1 MSSINT
7 NSSLFKEFI
16 QNAVTSPSPKVQKN
30 FMEVMGSIVQIFK
43 KICEDEKLIIDLEYK
58 GKDYWKKAKDFKSCF
73 VDGGVYS
80 NFLSS
85 SAPFAIRAKSFI
97 IKPKF
102 EILLKASLS
111 NILRNY
117 PLDYII
123 NKKSFF
129 GYDFY
134 VDENVLIPRPET
146 EELVQWVIDDNNTND
161 RKKLIDLGAGSGCIG
176 ISISKTISFDVTL
189 ADISKESL
197 RVCNIN
203 KDILE
208 ANVKIIEYDM
218 NTEFTNDEFFDI
230 IISNPPYLDYSKKDE
245 IDENVNFE
253 PHIALFAPED
263 NPIHFYKQILVFA
276 NKNLNKGG
284 QIYLEINPDFIQEF
298 NSLLTKFKPNDVNF
312 RVDFRG
318 KKRLVKL
325 SF

>member
-1 MSSINT
+1 MNIIEFRDFYRSELEKT
-7 NSSLFKEFI
+7 NKE
-16 QNAVTSPSPKVQKN
+16 SDY
-30 FMEVMGSIVQIFK
+30 IFK
-43 KICEDEKLIIDLEYK
+43 ILLKELCNIDPLKIALD
-58 GKDYWKKAKDFKSCF
+58 
-73 VDGGVYS
+73 
-80 NFLSS
+80 
-85 SAPFAIRAKSFI
+85 PSFI
-97 IKPKF
+97 IKPKY
-102 EILLKASLS
+102 EMLLKASLK

-176 ISISKTISFDVTL
+176 ISISKTISLDVTL
-189 ADISKESL
+189 ADISKEAL

-203 KDILE
+203 KNILKS
-208 ANVKIIEYDM
+208 NVKIIEYDM
-218 NTEFTNDEFFDI
+218 NTKFTNNEFFDI

-263 NPIHFYKQILVFA
+263 NPLHFYKQILFFA

-284 QIYLEINPDFIQEF
+284 QIYLEINPDFIKEF
-298 NSLLTKFKPNDVNF
+298 NSLLTEFKPNDVNF

-318 KKRLVKL
+318 KKRLAKL

>member
-1 MSSINT
+1 MNIIEFRDFYRSELEKT
-7 NSSLFKEFI
+7 NKE
-16 QNAVTSPSPKVQKN
+16 SDY
-30 FMEVMGSIVQIFK
+30 IFK
-43 KICEDEKLIIDLEYK
+43 ILLKELCNIDPLKIALDP
-58 GKDYWKKAKDFKSCF
+58 
-73 VDGGVYS
+73 
-80 NFLSS
+80 N
-85 SAPFAIRAKSFI
+85 FI
-97 IKPKF
+97 IKP
-102 EILLKASLS
+102 ENEMLLRSSLK

-176 ISISKTISFDVTL
+176 ISISKTISLDVTL
-189 ADISKESL
+189 ADISKEAL

-208 ANVKIIEYDM
+208 SNVKIIVYDM
-218 NTEFTNDEFFDI
+218 NTKFTNDEFFDI

-263 NPIHFYKQILVFA
+263 NPLHFYKQILFFA

-284 QIYLEINPDFIQEF
+284 QIYLEINPDFIKEF
-298 NSLLTKFKPNDVNF
+298 NSLLTEFNPNDVNF

-318 KKRLVKL
+318 KKRLAKL

>member
-1 MSSINT
+1 MNIIEFRDFYRSELGKT
-7 NSSLFKEFI
+7 NEESDY
-16 QNAVTSPSPKVQKN
+16 
-30 FMEVMGSIVQIFK
+30 IFK
-43 KICEDEKLIIDLEYK
+43 ILLEELCNVDPLKIALDP
-58 GKDYWKKAKDFKSCF
+58 
-73 VDGGVYS
+73 
-80 NFLSS
+80 N
-85 SAPFAIRAKSFI
+85 FI
-97 IKPKF
+97 IKS
-102 EILLKASLS
+102 ENEMLLRSSLK
-111 NILRNY
+111 NIHRNY

-146 EELVQWVIDDNNTND
+146 EELVQWVIDDNTND

-176 ISISKTISFDVTL
+176 ISISKTINLDVTL
-189 ADISKESL
+189 ADISKEAL
-197 RVCNIN
+197 RVCNLN

-208 ANVKIIEYDM
+208 SKVKIIEYDM
-218 NTEFTNDEFFDI
+218 NTNFTNNEFFDI

-263 NPIHFYKQILVFA
+263 KPLHFYKQILVFA

-284 QIYLEINPDFIQEF
+284 QIYLEINPDFIKEF
-298 NSLLTKFKPNDVNF
+298 NSLLTEFKPNDVNF

-318 KKRLVKL
+318 KKRLAKL

>member
-1 MSSINT
+1 MNIIEFRDFYRSELEKT
-7 NSSLFKEFI
+7 NKE
-16 QNAVTSPSPKVQKN
+16 SDY
-30 FMEVMGSIVQIFK
+30 IFK
-43 KICEDEKLIIDLEYK
+43 
-58 GKDYWKKAKDFKSCF
+58 
-73 VDGGVYS
+73 
-80 NFLSS
+80 
-85 SAPFAIRAKSFI
+85 
-97 IKPKF
+97 
-102 EILLKASLS
+102 ILLKELCNIDPLKIALDPNFIVKPENEMLLRSSLK
-111 NILRNY
+111 NILSNY

-176 ISISKTISFDVTL
+176 ISISKTISLDVTL
-189 ADISKESL
+189 ADISKEAL

-208 ANVKIIEYDM
+208 SNVKIIEYDM
-218 NTEFTNDEFFDI
+218 NTKFTNDEFFDI

-263 NPIHFYKQILVFA
+263 NPLHFYKQILFFA

-284 QIYLEINPDFIQEF
+284 QIYLEINPDFIKEF
-298 NSLLTKFKPNDVNF
+298 NSLLTEFKPNDVNF

-318 KKRLVKL
+318 KKRLAKL

>member
-1 MSSINT
+1 MNIIEFRDFYRSELEKT
-7 NSSLFKEFI
+7 NKE
-16 QNAVTSPSPKVQKN
+16 SDY
-30 FMEVMGSIVQIFK
+30 IFK
-43 KICEDEKLIIDLEYK
+43 
-58 GKDYWKKAKDFKSCF
+58 
-73 VDGGVYS
+73 
-80 NFLSS
+80 
-85 SAPFAIRAKSFI
+85 
-97 IKPKF
+97 
-102 EILLKASLS
+102 ILLKELCNIDPLKIALDPNFIVKPKNEMLLRSSLK

-176 ISISKTISFDVTL
+176 ISISKTISLDVTL
-189 ADISKESL
+189 ADISKEAL

-208 ANVKIIEYDM
+208 SNVKIIEYDM
-218 NTEFTNDEFFDI
+218 NTKFTNDEFFDI

-263 NPIHFYKQILVFA
+263 NPLHFYKQILFFA

-284 QIYLEINPDFIQEF
+284 QIYLEINPDFIKEF

>member
-1 MSSINT
+1 MNIIEFRDFYRSELEKT
-7 NSSLFKEFI
+7 NKE
-16 QNAVTSPSPKVQKN
+16 SDY
-30 FMEVMGSIVQIFK
+30 IFK
-43 KICEDEKLIIDLEYK
+43 
-58 GKDYWKKAKDFKSCF
+58 
-73 VDGGVYS
+73 
-80 NFLSS
+80 
-85 SAPFAIRAKSFI
+85 
-97 IKPKF
+97 
-102 EILLKASLS
+102 ILLKELCNIDPLKIALDPNFIVKPENEMLLRSSLK

-161 RKKLIDLGAGSGCIG
+161 RKRLIDLGAGSGCIG
-176 ISISKTISFDVTL
+176 ISISKTISLDVTL
-189 ADISKESL
+189 ADISKEAL

-208 ANVKIIEYDM
+208 SNVKIIEYDM
-218 NTEFTNDEFFDI
+218 NTKFTNDEFFDI

-263 NPIHFYKQILVFA
+263 NPLHFYKQILFFA

-284 QIYLEINPDFIQEF
+284 QIYLEINPDFIKEF
-298 NSLLTKFKPNDVNF
+298 NSLLTEFKPNDVNF

-318 KKRLVKL
+318 KKRLAKL

>member
-1 MSSINT
+1 MNIIEFRDFYRSELEKT
-7 NSSLFKEFI
+7 NKE
-16 QNAVTSPSPKVQKN
+16 SDY
-30 FMEVMGSIVQIFK
+30 IFK
-43 KICEDEKLIIDLEYK
+43 
-58 GKDYWKKAKDFKSCF
+58 
-73 VDGGVYS
+73 
-80 NFLSS
+80 
-85 SAPFAIRAKSFI
+85 
-97 IKPKF
+97 
-102 EILLKASLS
+102 ILLKELCNIDPLKIALDPNFLVKPKNEMLLRSSLK

-176 ISISKTISFDVTL
+176 ISISKTISLDVTL
-189 ADISKESL
+189 ADISKEAL

-208 ANVKIIEYDM
+208 SNVKIIEYDM
-218 NTEFTNDEFFDI
+218 NTKFTNDEFFDI

-263 NPIHFYKQILVFA
+263 NPLHFYKQILFFA

-284 QIYLEINPDFIQEF
+284 QIYLEINPDFIKEF
-298 NSLLTKFKPNDVNF
+298 NSLLTEFKPNDVNF

-318 KKRLVKL
+318 KKRLAKL

>member
-1 MSSINT
+1 MNIIEFRDFYRSELEKT
-7 NSSLFKEFI
+7 KKE
-16 QNAVTSPSPKVQKN
+16 SDY
-30 FMEVMGSIVQIFK
+30 IFK
-43 KICEDEKLIIDLEYK
+43 ILLKELCNIDPLKIALDP
-58 GKDYWKKAKDFKSCF
+58 
-73 VDGGVYS
+73 
-80 NFLSS
+80 N
-85 SAPFAIRAKSFI
+85 FI
-97 IKPKF
+97 IKP
-102 EILLKASLS
+102 ENEMLLRSSLK

-176 ISISKTISFDVTL
+176 ISISKTISLDVTL
-189 ADISKESL
+189 ADISKEAL

-208 ANVKIIEYDM
+208 SNVKIIEYDM
-218 NTEFTNDEFFDI
+218 NTKFTNDEFFDI

-263 NPIHFYKQILVFA
+263 NPLHFYKQILFFA

-284 QIYLEINPDFIQEF
+284 QIYLEINPDFIKEF
-298 NSLLTKFKPNDVNF
+298 NSLLTEFKPNDVNF

-318 KKRLVKL
+318 KKRLAKL

>member
-1 MSSINT
+1 MSCLDAKRFKMNIIEFRDFYRSELEKT
-7 NSSLFKEFI
+7 NKE
-16 QNAVTSPSPKVQKN
+16 SDY
-30 FMEVMGSIVQIFK
+30 IFK
-43 KICEDEKLIIDLEYK
+43 ILLKELCNIDPLKIAL
-58 GKDYWKKAKDFKSCF
+58 
-73 VDGGVYS
+73 
-80 NFLSS
+80 N
-85 SAPFAIRAKSFI
+85 PSFI
-97 IKPKF
+97 IKPKY
-102 EILLKASLS
+102 EMLLKASLK

-146 EELVQWVIDDNNTND
+146 EELVQWVVDDNNTND

-176 ISISKTISFDVTL
+176 ISISKTISLDVTL

-197 RVCNIN
+197 RICNIN
-203 KDILE
+203 KDILSS
-208 ANVKIIEYDM
+208 NVKIIEYDM
-218 NTEFTNDEFFDI
+218 NTDFTNNEFFDI
-230 IISNPPYLDYSKKDE
+230 IVSNPPYLDYSKKDE

-253 PHIALFAPED
+253 PNIALFAPED
-263 NPIHFYKQILVFA
+263 NPLHFYKQILVFA

-284 QIYLEINPDFIQEF
+284 QIYLEINPDFIKEF
-298 NSLLTKFKPNDVNF
+298 NGLLAKFKPNDVNF

-318 KKRLVKL
+318 KKRLAKL

>member
-1 MSSINT
+1 MNIIEFRDFYRSELEKT
-7 NSSLFKEFI
+7 NKE
-16 QNAVTSPSPKVQKN
+16 SDY
-30 FMEVMGSIVQIFK
+30 IFK
-43 KICEDEKLIIDLEYK
+43 
-58 GKDYWKKAKDFKSCF
+58 
-73 VDGGVYS
+73 
-80 NFLSS
+80 
-85 SAPFAIRAKSFI
+85 
-97 IKPKF
+97 
-102 EILLKASLS
+102 ILLKELCNIDPLKIALDPNFIVKPENEMLLRSSLK

-146 EELVQWVIDDNNTND
+146 EELVQWVIDDNSTND

-176 ISISKTISFDVTL
+176 ISISKTISLDVTL
-189 ADISKESL
+189 ADISKEAL

-208 ANVKIIEYDM
+208 SNVKIIEYDM
-218 NTEFTNDEFFDI
+218 NTKFTNDEFFDI

-263 NPIHFYKQILVFA
+263 NPLHFYKQILFFA

-284 QIYLEINPDFIQEF
+284 QIYLEINPDFIKEF
-298 NSLLTKFKPNDVNF
+298 NSLLTEFKPNDVNF

-318 KKRLVKL
+318 KKRLAKL

>member
-1 MSSINT
+1 MNIIEFRDFYRSELEKT
-7 NSSLFKEFI
+7 NKE
-16 QNAVTSPSPKVQKN
+16 SDY
-30 FMEVMGSIVQIFK
+30 IFK
-43 KICEDEKLIIDLEYK
+43 ILLKELCNIDPLKIALD
-58 GKDYWKKAKDFKSCF
+58 
-73 VDGGVYS
+73 
-80 NFLSS
+80 
-85 SAPFAIRAKSFI
+85 PSFI
-97 IKPKF
+97 IKPKY
-102 EILLKASLS
+102 EMLLKASLK

-176 ISISKTISFDVTL
+176 ISISKTISLDVTL
-189 ADISKESL
+189 ADISKEAL

-208 ANVKIIEYDM
+208 SNVKIIEYDM
-218 NTEFTNDEFFDI
+218 NTKFTNDEFFDI

-263 NPIHFYKQILVFA
+263 NPLHFYKQILFFA

-284 QIYLEINPDFIQEF
+284 QIYLEINPDFIKEF
-298 NSLLTKFKPNDVNF
+298 NSLLTEFKPNDVNF

-318 KKRLVKL
+318 KKRLAKL

>member
-1 MSSINT
+1 MNIIEFRDFYRSELEKT
-7 NSSLFKEFI
+7 NKE
-16 QNAVTSPSPKVQKN
+16 SDY
-30 FMEVMGSIVQIFK
+30 IFK
-43 KICEDEKLIIDLEYK
+43 ILLKELCNIDPLKIALDP
-58 GKDYWKKAKDFKSCF
+58 
-73 VDGGVYS
+73 
-80 NFLSS
+80 N
-85 SAPFAIRAKSFI
+85 FI
-97 IKPKF
+97 IKP
-102 EILLKASLS
+102 ENEMLLRSSLK

-176 ISISKTISFDVTL
+176 ISISKTTSLDVTL
-189 ADISKESL
+189 ADISKEAL

-208 ANVKIIEYDM
+208 SNVKIIEYDM
-218 NTEFTNDEFFDI
+218 NTKFTNDEFFDI

-263 NPIHFYKQILVFA
+263 NPLHFYKQILFFA

-284 QIYLEINPDFIQEF
+284 QIYLEINPDFIKEF
-298 NSLLTKFKPNDVNF
+298 NSLLTEFKPNDVNF

-318 KKRLVKL
+318 KKRLAKL

>member
-1 MSSINT
+1 MNIIEFRDFYRSELEKT
-7 NSSLFKEFI
+7 KKE
-16 QNAVTSPSPKVQKN
+16 SDY
-30 FMEVMGSIVQIFK
+30 IFK
-43 KICEDEKLIIDLEYK
+43 
-58 GKDYWKKAKDFKSCF
+58 
-73 VDGGVYS
+73 
-80 NFLSS
+80 
-85 SAPFAIRAKSFI
+85 
-97 IKPKF
+97 
-102 EILLKASLS
+102 ILLKELCNIDPLKIALDPNFIVKPKNEMLLRSSLK

-176 ISISKTISFDVTL
+176 ISISKTISLDVTL
-189 ADISKESL
+189 ADISKEAL

-208 ANVKIIEYDM
+208 SNVKIIEYDM
-218 NTEFTNDEFFDI
+218 NTKFTNDEFFDI

-263 NPIHFYKQILVFA
+263 NPLHFYKQILFFA

-284 QIYLEINPDFIQEF
+284 QIYLEINPDFIKEF
-298 NSLLTKFKPNDVNF
+298 NSLLTEFKPNDVNF

-318 KKRLVKL
+318 KKRLAKL

>member
-1 MSSINT
+1 MNIIEFRDFYRSELEKT
-7 NSSLFKEFI
+7 NKE
-16 QNAVTSPSPKVQKN
+16 SDY
-30 FMEVMGSIVQIFK
+30 IFK
-43 KICEDEKLIIDLEYK
+43 ILLKELCNIDPLKIALDP
-58 GKDYWKKAKDFKSCF
+58 
-73 VDGGVYS
+73 
-80 NFLSS
+80 N
-85 SAPFAIRAKSFI
+85 FI
-97 IKPKF
+97 IKP
-102 EILLKASLS
+102 ENEMLLRSSLK

-161 RKKLIDLGAGSGCIG
+161 KKKLIDLGAGSGCIG
-176 ISISKTISFDVTL
+176 ISISKTISLDVTL
-189 ADISKESL
+189 ADISKEAL

-208 ANVKIIEYDM
+208 SNVKIIEYDM
-218 NTEFTNDEFFDI
+218 NTKFTNDEFFDI

-263 NPIHFYKQILVFA
+263 NPLHFYKQILFFA

-284 QIYLEINPDFIQEF
+284 QIYLEINPDFIKEF
-298 NSLLTKFKPNDVNF
+298 NSLLTEFKPNDVNF

-318 KKRLVKL
+318 KKRLAKL
-325 SF
+325 LF

>member
-1 MSSINT
+1 MNIIEFRDFYRSELEKT
-7 NSSLFKEFI
+7 NKE
-16 QNAVTSPSPKVQKN
+16 SDY
-30 FMEVMGSIVQIFK
+30 IFK
-43 KICEDEKLIIDLEYK
+43 ILLKELCNIDPLKIALDP
-58 GKDYWKKAKDFKSCF
+58 
-73 VDGGVYS
+73 
-80 NFLSS
+80 N
-85 SAPFAIRAKSFI
+85 FI
-97 IKPKF
+97 IKP
-102 EILLKASLS
+102 ENEMLLRSSLK

-146 EELVQWVIDDNNTND
+146 EELVQWVIDDYNKNE

-176 ISISKTISFDVTL
+176 ISISKTISLDVTL
-189 ADISKESL
+189 ADISKEAL

-203 KDILE
+203 KDILDS
-208 ANVKIIEYDM
+208 NVKIIEYDL
-218 NTEFTNDEFFDI
+218 NTKFTNNEFFDI

-253 PHIALFAPED
+253 PHIALFAPID
-263 NPIHFYKQILVFA
+263 DPLHFYKQILVFA
-276 NKNLNKGG
+276 DRNLNKGG
-284 QIYLEINPDFIQEF
+284 QIYLEINPAFIKEF
-298 NSLLTKFKPNDVNF
+298 KSLLTEFKPNDVNF

>member
-1 MSSINT
+1 MNIIEFRDFYRSELEKT
-7 NSSLFKEFI
+7 NKE
-16 QNAVTSPSPKVQKN
+16 SDY
-30 FMEVMGSIVQIFK
+30 IFK
-43 KICEDEKLIIDLEYK
+43 
-58 GKDYWKKAKDFKSCF
+58 
-73 VDGGVYS
+73 
-80 NFLSS
+80 
-85 SAPFAIRAKSFI
+85 
-97 IKPKF
+97 
-102 EILLKASLS
+102 ILLKEICNIDPLKIALDPNFIVKPENEMLLRSSLK
-111 NILRNY
+111 NILKNY

-176 ISISKTISFDVTL
+176 ISISKTISLDITL
-189 ADISKESL
+189 ADISKEAL

-208 ANVKIIEYDM
+208 SNVKIIEYDM
-218 NTEFTNDEFFDI
+218 NTKFTNDEFFDI

-253 PHIALFAPED
+253 PHIALFAPID
-263 NPIHFYKQILVFA
+263 NPLYFYKQILLFA
-276 NKNLNKGG
+276 NKNLNRGG
-284 QIYLEINPDFIQEF
+284 QIYLEINPDFIKEF
-298 NSLLTKFKPNDVNF
+298 NSLLTEFKPNDVNF

-318 KKRLVKL
+318 KKRLAKL

>member
-1 MSSINT
+1 MNIIEFRDFYRSELKKT
-7 NSSLFKEFI
+7 NKE
-16 QNAVTSPSPKVQKN
+16 SDY
-30 FMEVMGSIVQIFK
+30 IFK
-43 KICEDEKLIIDLEYK
+43 ILLKELCNIDPLKIALDP
-58 GKDYWKKAKDFKSCF
+58 
-73 VDGGVYS
+73 
-80 NFLSS
+80 N
-85 SAPFAIRAKSFI
+85 FI
-97 IKPKF
+97 IKP
-102 EILLKASLS
+102 ENEMLLRSSLK

-176 ISISKTISFDVTL
+176 ISISKTISLDVTL
-189 ADISKESL
+189 ADISKEAL
-197 RVCNIN
+197 RVCSIN

-208 ANVKIIEYDM
+208 SNVKIIEYDM
-218 NTEFTNDEFFDI
+218 NTKFTNDEFFDI

-263 NPIHFYKQILVFA
+263 NPLHFYKQILFFA

-284 QIYLEINPDFIQEF
+284 QIYLEINPDFIKEF
-298 NSLLTKFKPNDVNF
+298 NSLLTEFKPNDVNF

-318 KKRLVKL
+318 KKRLAKL

>member
-1 MSSINT
+1 MNIIEFRDFYRSELEKT
-7 NSSLFKEFI
+7 NKE
-16 QNAVTSPSPKVQKN
+16 SDY
-30 FMEVMGSIVQIFK
+30 IFK
-43 KICEDEKLIIDLEYK
+43 
-58 GKDYWKKAKDFKSCF
+58 
-73 VDGGVYS
+73 
-80 NFLSS
+80 
-85 SAPFAIRAKSFI
+85 
-97 IKPKF
+97 
-102 EILLKASLS
+102 ILLKELCNIDPLKIALDPNFIVKPKNEMLLRSSLK

-176 ISISKTISFDVTL
+176 ISISKTIRLDVTL
-189 ADISKESL
+189 ADISKEAL

-208 ANVKIIEYDM
+208 SNVKIIEYDM
-218 NTEFTNDEFFDI
+218 NTKFTNDEFFDI

-263 NPIHFYKQILVFA
+263 NPLHFYKQILFFA

-284 QIYLEINPDFIQEF
+284 QIYLEINPDFIKEF
-298 NSLLTKFKPNDVNF
+298 NSLLTEFKPNDVNF

-318 KKRLVKL
+318 KKRLAKL

>member
-1 MSSINT
+1 MNIIEFRDFYRSELGKT
-7 NSSLFKEFI
+7 NEESDY
-16 QNAVTSPSPKVQKN
+16 
-30 FMEVMGSIVQIFK
+30 IFK
-43 KICEDEKLIIDLEYK
+43 ILLEELCNVDPLKIALDP
-58 GKDYWKKAKDFKSCF
+58 
-73 VDGGVYS
+73 
-80 NFLSS
+80 N
-85 SAPFAIRAKSFI
+85 FI
-97 IKPKF
+97 IKS
-102 EILLKASLS
+102 ENEMLLRSSLK
-111 NILRNY
+111 NIHRNY

-146 EELVQWVIDDNNTND
+146 EELVQWVIDDNTND

-176 ISISKTISFDVTL
+176 ISISKTISLDVTL
-189 ADISKESL
+189 ADISKEAL

-208 ANVKIIEYDM
+208 SNVKIIEYDM
-218 NTEFTNDEFFDI
+218 NTKFTNNEFFDI

-253 PHIALFAPED
+253 PHIALFAPEG
-263 NPIHFYKQILVFA
+263 NPLHFYKQILVFA

-284 QIYLEINPDFIQEF
+284 QIYLEINPDFIKEFSTLLTEF
-298 NSLLTKFKPNDVNF
+298 NPNDVNF

-318 KKRLVKL
+318 KKRLAKL

>member
-1 MSSINT
+1 MNIIEFRDFYRSELEKT
-7 NSSLFKEFI
+7 NKE
-16 QNAVTSPSPKVQKN
+16 SDY
-30 FMEVMGSIVQIFK
+30 IFK
-43 KICEDEKLIIDLEYK
+43 ILLKELCNIDPLKIALDP
-58 GKDYWKKAKDFKSCF
+58 
-73 VDGGVYS
+73 
-80 NFLSS
+80 N
-85 SAPFAIRAKSFI
+85 FI
-97 IKPKF
+97 IKP
-102 EILLKASLS
+102 ENEMLLRSSLK

-176 ISISKTISFDVTL
+176 ISISKTISLDVTL
-189 ADISKESL
+189 ADISKEAL

-208 ANVKIIEYDM
+208 SNVKIIEYDM
-218 NTEFTNDEFFDI
+218 NTKFTNDEFFDI

-253 PHIALFAPED
+253 PHIALFARED
-263 NPIHFYKQILVFA
+263 NPLHFYKQILFFA
-276 NKNLNKGG
+276 NKNLTKGG
-284 QIYLEINPDFIQEF
+284 QIYLEINPDFIKEF
-298 NSLLTKFKPNDVNF
+298 NSLLTEFKPNDVNF

-318 KKRLVKL
+318 KKRLAKL

>member
-1 MSSINT
+1 MNIIEFRDFYRSELEKT
-7 NSSLFKEFI
+7 NKE
-16 QNAVTSPSPKVQKN
+16 SDY
-30 FMEVMGSIVQIFK
+30 IFK
-43 KICEDEKLIIDLEYK
+43 ILLKELCNIDPLKIALD
-58 GKDYWKKAKDFKSCF
+58 
-73 VDGGVYS
+73 
-80 NFLSS
+80 
-85 SAPFAIRAKSFI
+85 PSFI
-97 IKPKF
+97 IKPKY
-102 EILLKASLS
+102 EMLLKASLK

-176 ISISKTISFDVTL
+176 ISISKTISLDVTL

-197 RVCNIN
+197 RICNIN
-203 KDILE
+203 KDILSS
-208 ANVKIIEYDM
+208 NVKIIEYDM
-218 NTEFTNDEFFDI
+218 NTEFTNNEFFDI
-230 IISNPPYLDYSKKDE
+230 IVSNPPYLDYSKKDE

-253 PHIALFAPED
+253 PNIALFAPED
-263 NPIHFYKQILVFA
+263 NPVHFYKQILVFA

-284 QIYLEINPDFIQEF
+284 QIYLEINPDFIKEF
-298 NSLLTKFKPNDVNF
+298 NGLLTKFKPNDVNF

-318 KKRLVKL
+318 KKRLAKL

>member
-1 MSSINT
+1 MNIIEFRDFYRSELEKT
-7 NSSLFKEFI
+7 NKE
-16 QNAVTSPSPKVQKN
+16 SDY
-30 FMEVMGSIVQIFK
+30 IFK
-43 KICEDEKLIIDLEYK
+43 ILLKELCYIDPLKIALDP
-58 GKDYWKKAKDFKSCF
+58 
-73 VDGGVYS
+73 
-80 NFLSS
+80 N
-85 SAPFAIRAKSFI
+85 FI
-97 IKPKF
+97 IKP
-102 EILLKASLS
+102 ENEMLLRSSLK

-176 ISISKTISFDVTL
+176 ISISKTISLDVTL
-189 ADISKESL
+189 ADISKEAL

-208 ANVKIIEYDM
+208 SNVKIIEYDM
-218 NTEFTNDEFFDI
+218 NTKFTNDEFFDI

-263 NPIHFYKQILVFA
+263 NPLHFYKQILFFA

-284 QIYLEINPDFIQEF
+284 QIYLEINPDFIKEF
-298 NSLLTKFKPNDVNF
+298 NSLLTEFKPNDVNF

-318 KKRLVKL
+318 KKRLAKL